1 MRHTSL
7 QMNVVI
13 RYTKYDVWT
22 LNIKQDIHV
31 QKLKVKK
38 ILFNLS
44 KNIFK

>member
-1 MRHTSL
+1 MRHASL

-13 RYTKYDVWT
+13 LYTKYDVWT
-22 LNIKQDIHV
+22 LNIKQDIYV
-31 QKLKVKK
+31 KKIKGKK